1 MRKLSPS
8 SLFVR
13 ISAILVAGALAGTS
27 YVPAARAQEKE
38 KPQAD
43 KQKPAAD
50 KSAPDKKTK
59 DAARK
64 GFTAGKK
71 AYDKGDYAAAFDGFR
86 EANDK
91 IPAPITSYYMA
102 SCLDRQGKTEEA
114 VKAYETLLGDP
125 DLGKLDEEKRQDA
138 QMRLGDLKSKLMG
151 VLTLATTPAGAMVT
165 VDGEAQVGET
175 PMELKLKP
183 GAHKIAVTAS
193 GYQPKEL
200 ELTVGGGEKRDE
212 SITLDQKSQA
222 PAEAAAAPAPP
233 PPPPPP
239 PPEPKKEKNLVPA
252 YVTLAIAGASAVVGG
267 VFGVMAL
274 NKKSDFDKTPTTKN
288 ADDTERNALISDMAF
303 GVAITLGVTGVVLLT
318 SSGTEDSGQAAGLE
332 HLPKRAKLTV
342 TPYVSYQGGGAAA
355 RLSFEPVV
363 ATGH

>member
-13 ISAILVAGALAGTS
+13 ISAVLVAGALAGTLG
-27 YVPAARAQEKE
+27 VPTAQAQEKE
-38 KPQAD
+38 KPQAT
-43 KQKPAAD
+43 KAAAD
-50 KSAPDKKTK
+50 KGPDKKAK
-59 DAARK
+59 DSARK
-64 GFTAGKK
+64 AFAAGKK
-71 AYDKGDYAAAFDGFR
+71 AYDKGDYTAAFDGFK

-102 SCLDRQGKTEEA
+102 SCLDRQGKTDEA

-125 DLGKLDEEKRQDA
+125 EIAKLDEEKRQDA
-138 QMRLGDLKSKLMG
+138 QMRLGDLKAKLMG
-151 VLTLATTPAGAMVT
+151 VVNLTTTPPGAMVT

-193 GYQPKEL
+193 GFQPKEL
-200 ELTVGGGEKRDE
+200 ELSVSGGEKRDE
-212 SITLDQKSQA
+212 SVTLDQKAQA
-222 PAEAAAAPAPP
+222 PAEAAAAPAAPP

-239 PPEPKKEKNLVPA
+239 AEPKKEKNLVPA
-252 YVTLAIAGASAVVGG
+252 YVTLAIAGASAIVGG

-274 NKKSDFDKTPTTKN
+274 NKKSDFDKHPTTEN
-288 ADDTERNALISDMAF
+288 ADETERNALISDMAF

-318 SSGTEDSGQAAGLE
+318 SSGSEESGQAAQL
-332 HLPKRAKLTV
+332 HRLPPRAKLTV
-342 TPYVSYQGGGAAA
+342 TPYASPYGGGAAA
-355 RLSFEPVV
+355 RLSF
-363 ATGH
+363 

>member
-13 ISAILVAGALAGTS
+13 IVAVLMAGALAGTLG
-27 YVPAARAQEKE
+27 VPSAQAQEKE
-38 KPQAD
+38 KPQA
-43 KQKPAAD
+43 KAAAD
-50 KSAPDKKTK
+50 KSGPDKKAK

-64 GFTAGKK
+64 AFAAGKK

-102 SCLDRQGKTEEA
+102 SSLDRQGKTDEA
-114 VKAYETLLGDP
+114 VKAYETLLSDP
-125 DLGKLDEEKRQDA
+125 DISKLDEEKRQDA
-138 QMRLGDLKSKLMG
+138 QMRLGDLKAKLMG
-151 VLTLATTPAGAMVT
+151 VVNLTTTPPGAMVT

-200 ELTVGGGEKRDE
+200 DLTVSGGEKRDE
-212 SITLDQKSQA
+212 SITLDQKA
-222 PAEAAAAPAPP
+222 AVAEAAPAPAAP

-274 NKKSDFDKTPTTKN
+274 NKKSDFDKHPTTKN

-318 SSGTEDSGQAAGLE
+318 SSGTEESGQAARLE
-332 HLPKRAKLTV
+332 RLPPRAKLTV
-342 TPYVSYQGGGAAA
+342 TPYASPYGGGAAA
-355 RLSFEPVV
+355 RLSF
-363 ATGH
+363 

>member
-8 SLFVR
+8 SLSVR
-13 ISAILVAGALAGTS
+13 ISAVLVAGALAGTL
-27 YVPAARAQEKE
+27 YVPTAQAQEKE
-38 KPQAD
+38 KPQAQKAAVD
-43 KQKPAAD
+43 KG
-50 KSAPDKKTK
+50 PDKKTK

-64 GFTAGKK
+64 AFAAGKK
-71 AYDKGDYAAAFDGFR
+71 AYDKGDYTAAFDGFR

-102 SCLDRQGKTEEA
+102 SSLDRQGKTEEA
-114 VKAYETLLGDP
+114 LKAYETLLGDP
-125 DLGKLDEEKRQDA
+125 EIAKLDEDKRQDA
-138 QMRLGDLKSKLMG
+138 QMRLGDLKAKLMG
-151 VLTLATTPAGAMVT
+151 VVNLTTTPPGAMVT

-193 GYQPKEL
+193 GFQPKEL

-212 SITLDQKSQA
+212 SVTLDQKSQA
-222 PAEAAAAPAPP
+222 PAEAAPAAPP

-239 PPEPKKEKNLVPA
+239 PPESKKEKNLVPA
-252 YVTLAIAGASAVVGG
+252 YVTLAIAGASAIVGG

-274 NKKSDFDKTPTTKN
+274 NKKSDFDKNPTTKN

-318 SSGTEDSGQAAGLE
+318 SSGSEDTGQAAPLDR
-332 HLPKRAKLTV
+332 LPPRAKLTV
-342 TPYVSYQGGGAAA
+342 TPYASPHGGGAAA
-355 RLSFEPVV
+355 RLSF
-363 ATGH
+363 